1 MIVFSFMQEDSR
13 TGENYLVTN
22 VFENYQDLYDKWLD
36 DFMSWDLQEYDYDK
50 EKWVP
55 VKSDK
60 RMKEILSYSPT
71 DEHYLAH
78 NGTVFYTFS
87 CRDTSEYDQEYFK
100 EQRDLVARVKKSVLR

>member
-36 DFMSWDLQEYDYDK
+36 DFMEWDLCEYDYDK
-50 EKWVP
+50 EEWVP
-55 VKSDK
+55 VQDEE
-60 RMKEILSYSPT
+60 RMKEILSYSRT

-78 NGTVFYTFS
+78 NKQVIYTFS
-87 CRDTSEYDQEYFK
+87 CQDTSWYDQEFFQ
-100 EQRDLVARVKKSVLR
+100 EQREMVARIKRRK

>member
-36 DFMSWDLQEYDYDK
+36 DFMSWDLCEYDYDN
-50 EKWVP
+50 EKWVR
-55 VKSDK
+55 VSSKKS
-60 RMKEILSYSPT
+60 MKDILCHSLT

-78 NGTVFYTFS
+78 NGTVYYTFS
-87 CRDTSEYDQEYFK
+87 CLDTSNYDQEYFK
-100 EQRDLVARVKKSVLR
+100 EQRDLVERVKSRKG